1 MISIE
6 INPRQLK
13 KLREATGKAKKK
25 FGKELAAAINDVARK
40 TKVKIGKDVR
50 TKVEMSVAESKK
62 PLKAKQMATAQT
74 PKAIVSIAK
83 TRRLG
88 LQYFKAR
95 QDKKGVSYKINKQGG
110 RQRIEGGFRGPKP
123 GVIKPSWGGIV
134 LQRVGKAKNPIVHI
148 KGVSAFGVYAK
159 NNMEKEQT
167 KLIRQQLALQMNRR
181 IKLNVLRAN
190 GLVSK

>member
-6 INPRQLK
+6 IDAKQLK
-13 KLREATGKAKKK
+13 RLIVATGKAKKS
-25 FGKELAAAINDVARK
+25 FPRELAAAINDVARN

-62 PLKAKQMATAQT
+62 PLRTKQKATAQAPT
-74 PKAIVSIAK
+74 AIVSIAK

-88 LQYFKAR
+88 LQHFKAR
-95 QDKKGVSYKINKQGG
+95 QDKRGVSYKIDKQGG
-110 RQRIEGGFRGPKP
+110 RQRIEGAFRGPKP

-134 LQRVGKAKNPIVHI
+134 LQRVGKAKTPIVHI
-148 KGVSAFGVYAK
+148 RGVSAFGVYAK

-167 KLIRQQLALQMNRR
+167 LLIRQQLTQQMERR
-181 IKLNVLRAN
+181 IKLNILRAE